1 MDTNG
6 KKRLRAE
13 ALERR
18 AAITPEAREAFAGML
33 ALKGVEIAR
42 RAITRTVGVYWPMRD
57 EADTQWLVEALA
69 YHDFVVAL
77 PAMQGRGLPLV
88 FRKWTRRDPLIPGDF
103 GVMEPSRRLPE
114 VRPDLLFAPLAAFD
128 RRGHRLGYGAGYYDA
143 TLRELRAMKPLL
155 AVGVA
160 FATQEVAE
168 APAEPHDQPLDLV
181 LTENELIECRKDV

>member
-6 KKRLRAE
+6 KARLRAG

-18 AAITPEAREAFAGML
+18 AAIGPEMREAFAERL

-42 RAITRTVGVYWPMRD
+42 RAMTRTVGVYWPMRD
-57 EADTQWLVEALA
+57 EADTKWLVEALA
-69 YHDFVVAL
+69 YHDFVAAL
-77 PAMQGRGLPLV
+77 PAMQGRGRPLL
-88 FRKWTRRDPLIPGDF
+88 FRKWTRRDALIPGDF

-114 VRPDLLFAPLAAFD
+114 VRPDLLFVPLAAFD

-143 TLRELRAMKPLL
+143 TLRDLRAMKPLL

-160 FATQEVAE
+160 FAAQEVAE
-168 APAEPHDQPLDLV
+168 VPAEPHDQPLDLV
-181 LTENELIECRKDV
+181 LTENELIDCRTD

>member
-18 AAITPEAREAFAGML
+18 AAITPEAREAFAGLL

-57 EADTQWLVEALA
+57 EADTQWLIEALA

-160 FATQEVAE
+160 DATQEVAE

-181 LTENELIECRKDV
+181 LTENELIECRTD